1 MDVEEIIKKA
11 EELYYDN
18 DLEQA
23 YELYLEAASC
33 CHPKAFERLGDM
45 YFFGMY
51 VRQDHKKS
59 MAYYDI
65 LAQKGNLSAMSEVV
79 DLMAM
84 TEDDSGVCDPEKY
97 MRYLNALSDS
107 GNGNYKISLGLEY
120 VRGLYVER
128 DIEKAIELF
137 ETAVKLGK
145 TFGYSCIADLYYDG
159 EHVPQDYAKAK
170 LYYEK
175 DDSEELMPLYRL
187 ARIYDEG
194 LGTESD
200 YKKAY
205 ELYIQ
210 FIEDY
215 TDSIELMKSIG
226 VECDEDKYY
235 PIAIKRAKELRGLI
249 REE

>member
-33 CHPKAFERLGDM
+33 GHPKAFERLGDM

-107 GNGNYKISLGLEY
+107 GNGIYKISLGLEY

-145 TFGYSCIADLYYDG
+145 TFGYSCIADLYFDG
-159 EHVPQDYAKAK
+159 EHVPQDYKKAK
-170 LYYEK
+170 QYYEK
-175 DDSEELMPLYRL
+175 DGPEELTPLYRL
-187 ARIYDEG
+187 AIIYDEG
-194 LGTESD
+194 LETEKNP
-200 YKKAY
+200 KKAL
-205 ELYIQ
+205 ELYKAFRQ
-210 FIEDY
+210 EYEDR
-215 TDSIELMKSIG
+215 IELMKDID

-235 PIAIKRAKELRGLI
+235 PIVLKRIKELQL
-249 REE
+249 EV

>member
-33 CHPKAFERLGDM
+33 GHPKAFERLGDM

-97 MRYLNALSDS
+97 MRYLNALSDF
-107 GNGNYKISLGLEY
+107 GNGIYKISLGLEY

-145 TFGYSCIADLYYDG
+145 TFGYSCIADLYFDG
-159 EHVPQDYAKAK
+159 EHVPQDYKKAK
-170 LYYEK
+170 QYYEK
-175 DDSEELMPLYRL
+175 DGPEELAPLYRL
-187 ARIYDEG
+187 AIIYDEG
-194 LGTESD
+194 LETEKNP
-200 YKKAY
+200 KKAL
-205 ELYIQ
+205 ELYKAFRQ
-210 FIEDY
+210 EYEDR
-215 TDSIELMKSIG
+215 IELMKDID

-235 PIAIKRAKELRGLI
+235 PIVLKRIKELQL
-249 REE
+249 EV

>member
-33 CHPKAFERLGDM
+33 GHPKAFERLGDM

-145 TFGYSCIADLYYDG
+145 TFGYSCIADLYFDG
-159 EHVPQDYAKAK
+159 EHVPQDYKKAK
-170 LYYEK
+170 QYYEK
-175 DDSEELMPLYRL
+175 DGPEELAPLYRL
-187 ARIYDEG
+187 AIIYDEG
-194 LGTESD
+194 LETEKNP
-200 YKKAY
+200 KKAL
-205 ELYIQ
+205 ELYKAFRQ
-210 FIEDY
+210 EYEDR
-215 TDSIELMKSIG
+215 IELMKDID
-226 VECDEDKYY
+226 VECYEDKYY
-235 PIAIKRAKELRGLI
+235 PIVLKRIKELQL
-249 REE
+249 EV